1 MKLKTFSKW
10 LVVIGAINWG
20 LIGLLNFNLVSF
32 LFGSWP
38 FVVTIVYILVGICGF
53 WGAYAMLTNKKKK

>member
-20 LIGLLNFNLVSF
+20 LVGLLNFNLVTF
-32 LFGSWP
+32 LLGSWP
-38 FVVTIVYILVGICGF
+38 LMVTLVYALVGLCGL
-53 WGAYAMLTNKKKK
+53 WGAYAMLTKKK

>member
-10 LVVIGAINWG
+10 FVIIGALEIG
-20 LIGLLNFNLVSF
+20 FIGVLRIDLIGSLI
-32 LFGSWP
+32 GRWP
-38 FVVTIVYILVGICGF
+38 MIVTIVYALIGLSGI